1 MVNMSDMWH
10 SLPPDTYPIT
20 GICIV
25 ADKAKCPPGYT
36 LIEKTCDGDDADIWK
51 DSFFSRRVTRYF
63 CITRIFP
70 QDYGRINNVV
80 TAIVIVNTLE
90 ELPEGFTHIE
100 WTHDSR
106 EKATRKRVCGVK
118 MSARDDAVDAI
129 SEIALTSAA
138 KKTPPV
144 GFSMIGDMD
153 GPNLCYKMGPVPTHT
168 KNQGSSGAAAPAEAA
183 ATVPVSPGRG
193 PAADVNVGGS
203 PSRQPP
209 QHRPSFQT
217 QASETSFLDGVT
229 FTMNDKFL
237 PNKST
242 SKFDLP
248 QPKFKSAEEIEDEFS
263 YAFTSEY
270 ELIET

>member
-36 LIEKTCDGDDADIWK
+36 LVEKTVDGDDADIWK

-80 TAIVIVNTLE
+80 TDIAIVNSAD
-90 ELPEGFTHIE
+90 ELPSDFTQIE

-106 EKATRKRVCGVK
+106 EKATRKHVCGVK
-118 MSARDDAVDAI
+118 MTSRDDAVDAI
-129 SEIALTSAA
+129 CEIALTAA
-138 KKTPPV
+138 ARRLPPV
-144 GFSMIGDMD
+144 GFTMIGDMD
-153 GPNLCYKMGPVPTHT
+153 GLNLCYKMGKVPSHT
-168 KNQGSSGAAAPAEAA
+168 KNRSDANGGAEDVPSSNGGDAAAASAA
-183 ATVPVSPGRG
+183 A
-193 PAADVNVGGS
+193 AAVNVGSS
-203 PSRQPP
+203 PSHQP
-209 QHRPSFQT
+209 QHRHSYQS
-217 QASETSFLDGVT
+217 QLSETSFLDGVT
-229 FTMNDKFL
+229 FTLNSKFA

-242 SKFDLP
+242 SKFDFP
-248 QPKFKSAEEIEDEFS
+248 QPKFKSAEDIENEFS
-263 YAFTSEY
+263 YAFTNEY
-270 ELIET
+270 ELIES

>member
-10 SLPPDTYPIT
+10 SLPPETYPIT

-36 LIEKTCDGDDADIWK
+36 LVEKTCDGEDADIWK

-80 TAIVIVNTLE
+80 TAIVIVNSAE
-90 ELPEGFTHIE
+90 ELPDGFTQIE

-118 MSARDDAVDAI
+118 MTPRGEATDAI
-129 SEIALTSAA
+129 CEIALTSAV
-138 KKTPPV
+138 KKTPPF

-153 GPNLCYKMGPVPTHT
+153 GPNLCFKTGVVPTHT
-168 KNQGSSGAAAPAEAA
+168 KGQSQDANAGAPTDVSTSGGASAAPLNVE
-183 ATVPVSPGRG
+183 VSP
-193 PAADVNVGGS
+193 S
-203 PSRQPP
+203 HQPTP
-209 QHRPSFQT
+209 LQQRTAFQT
-217 QASETSFLDGVT
+217 QTSETSFLDGVT
-229 FTMNDKFL
+229 FALNSKYA
-237 PNKST
+237 PNNST
-242 SKFDLP
+242 SKFDFP
-248 QPKFKSAEEIEDEFS
+248 QPIFKSADEIEEEFS
-263 YAFTSEY
+263 YVFTNEY
-270 ELIET
+270 ELIES